1 MLGRHFIGFDL
12 RVKFARPEIAGNQHG
27 TVFATAHSHFAPA
40 QIQLSLC
47 AAATVALQAMPREQ
61 GGHAGIKM
69 LRCQAM
75 CSHRQIIHGT
85 AKPARSGQ

>member
-1 MLGRHFIGFDL
+1 MLGGHFIGFDL
-12 RVKFARPEIAGNQHG
+12 RVKFARPEITRHQNG
-27 TVFATAHSHFAPA
+27 TVFATAHGHFAPA

-47 AAATVALQAMPREQ
+47 ATATVALQAIPCEQ
-61 GGHAGIKM
+61 WCHVGIEM
-69 LRCQAM
+69 LRRQAV